1 MIVNVVDAMKKMRVD
16 VQGEVLEFLYVGHG
30 MKLREEENLEEEAI
44 ENQIGLSDEQ
54 TKTMQMKVLL
64 MELLMKKG
72 MLLKRKMG
80 PKVGYLSLGEM

>member
-1 MIVNVVDAMKKMRVD
+1 M
-16 VQGEVLEFLYVGHG
+16 
-30 MKLREEENLEEEAI
+30 
-44 ENQIGLSDEQ
+44 SDEQ

-80 PKVGYLSLGEM
+80 LKVGYLSLGEM